1 MNLLTS
7 IVGKKSH
14 DYRIPAYFGTS
25 GVNNDGTYYFFRE
38 TMPFKGK
45 KEENIKFGYTVKM
58 LGSTQSLHVVLKQ
71 IYWVSV
77 LSKKQLSCRPKK
89 QQKKSFV
96 VSAHFK
102 LVRATKLIWVYHLWP
117 LLFSVV
123 VNKSIYVEI
132 VTLPCF

>member
-1 MNLLTS
+1 MTEQFTFLGKLCLLKE
-7 IVGKKSH
+7 KK
-14 DYRIPAYFGTS
+14 
-25 GVNNDGTYYFFRE
+25 
-38 TMPFKGK
+38 K
-45 KEENIKFGYTVKM
+45 KNIKFGYTVKM

-77 LSKKQLSCRPKK
+77 LSKKQLSCPPKK
-89 QQKKSFV
+89 QQNKSFV

-102 LVRATKLIWVYHLWP
+102 LVWATKLFWVYHLWP